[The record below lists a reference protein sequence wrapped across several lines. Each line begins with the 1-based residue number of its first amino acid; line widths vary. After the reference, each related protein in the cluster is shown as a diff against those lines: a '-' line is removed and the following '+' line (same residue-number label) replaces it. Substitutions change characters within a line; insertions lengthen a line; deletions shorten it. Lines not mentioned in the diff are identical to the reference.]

1 MLRALRFAGQA
12 VLLLLLLAAWSAPA
26 RAGPCL
32 PWAEMAARLSAQHQ
46 QARAGVGVAAG
57 GREAVELW
65 ARPDGG
71 TWTVLLTRAD
81 GFACVLRDGKDWLP
95 ASPLWGAPS

>member
-1 MLRALRFAGQA
+1 MTTIRGAAALA
-12 VLLLLLLAAWSAPA
+12 LLACAVPRLAA
-26 RAGPCL
+26 AGPCL
-32 PWAEMAARLSAQHQ
+32 PWAEMAARLAAQHQ

>member
-1 MLRALRFAGQA
+1 MGKVLALALA
-12 VLLLLLLAAWSAPA
+12 VVGWSAPA
-26 RAGPCL
+26 QAGPCL
-32 PWAEMAARLSAQHQ
+32 PWAEMAARLAAQHQ